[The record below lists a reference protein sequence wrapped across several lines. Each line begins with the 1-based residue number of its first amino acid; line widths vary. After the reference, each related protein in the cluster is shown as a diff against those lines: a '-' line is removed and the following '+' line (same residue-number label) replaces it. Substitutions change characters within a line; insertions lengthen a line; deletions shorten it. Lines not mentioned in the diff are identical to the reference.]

1 MFYSTAQRAI
11 TLDAHVY
18 TNNTR
23 RGFPS
28 SLSTDSHVGLIK
40 KKMSVLFSKWGGDDD
55 LRVSLSATG
64 DAVRSETASGAG
76 VSLLFFV
83 LQEVGR
89 PVSRHPSRI
98 YHLKGRVPTGVVHA
112 AQ

>member
-1 MFYSTAQRAI
+1 
-11 TLDAHVY
+11 
-18 TNNTR
+18 
-23 RGFPS
+23 
-28 SLSTDSHVGLIK
+28 
-40 KKMSVLFSKWGGDDD
+40 MSVLFSKWGWGGDD

-64 DAVRSETASGAG
+64 DAVRSEPASGAG